1 MATSPPTVPPT
12 QAINLPPIGAGAEFR
27 VSEDGSLR
35 ATLPRASDPDG
46 DPITFALF
54 DATLSGQVQIE
65 PGGAFSYVPDANFNG
80 IDTFVYEVA
89 DGKGGRSEYTVR
101 LSVLPVNDSPV
112 VSRPI
117 DKHTSGTGATV
128 SLTLPADTFFDVDGD
143 RLAWT
148 ALRADG
154 RPLPSWLAFDANTLT
169 FTARPGMGD
178 LGTVALRVTAADAS
192 STASTTFDWAVAT
205 LTPRAISGVVAGG
218 YIGGARIFLDS
229 NGNGLPDPFE
239 STGLSTD
246 PQGRFNGTVY
256 GEGRLI
262 AVGGVDAFH
271 GAPNPLLLSAPA
283 GTTLL
288 TPLTTLID
296 SMMVNQGLSASA
308 AQAAIRQSF
317 DLPPGLDL
325 LAYDPQARP
334 AGDEVAIKV
343 QRVAVQLSLVAATM
357 EDTAGAMR
365 LIGAKVAGGGPLD
378 LSSGTVVRGLFSALE
393 VDPRLPSA
401 VADATR
407 LTFFQNSVSD
417 LMSAQG
423 DEMPRLRDWK
433 PALETPLA
441 LAQALLAPGG
451 GVVIDPG
458 SARVLFGMGTDPM
471 TRQSAASA
479 GYFSGGL
486 VGVDVGAGVILTTGN
501 ATPPTRNLSAGWG
514 APLEAYPGGPTP
526 QDSDLQAAAQTA
538 APRVGRLVDTTAI
551 EFSFTVTDP
560 SARFVQF
567 DAVFASEALRER
579 MEGGFGDVAA
589 VWVNGRSI
597 ALLGGQASQPGIDS
611 WGSLGSGI
619 FIDNIEGAIRIEYD
633 AVSQRLSIAGPVK
646 PGLNTLKIAIGDVG
660 DAGNDSALIVSN
672 LSLVR
677 DAPTGVLRVV
687 EGTSA
692 DDILQG
698 GEGADRMLLGE
709 GNDVASGFGGND
721 WMRGGAG
728 DDALDGG
735 SGIDTAQFSAPRS
748 AATLARDANGWTVR
762 SAADGVDT
770 LNGVERLAFSDMRVA
785 LDLDGNAGTVA
796 RLLGALFGPAAT
808 SNRVYAG
815 IGLELLDSGTS
826 PAELAALAVAT
837 DEFARLAGGRSNAQF
852 VELVYLNVVG
862 TAPSEGER
870 ALYVGWLDRGE
881 QTQGSLALLAAE
893 TALTAQTIGL
903 VGLAA
908 SGLPY
913 DPMGV

>member
-1 MATSPPTVPPT
+1 MATSPPTVPPP
-12 QAINLPPIGAGAEFR
+12 QAINSPPIGASAEFTLN
-27 VSEDGSLR
+27 EDSSLR
-35 ATLPRASDPDG
+35 ATLPRATDPDG
-46 DPITFALF
+46 DPVTFVLL
-54 DATLSGQVQIE
+54 DAPLLGQLQIE
-65 PGGAFSYVPDANFNG
+65 PGGAFSYAPDADFNG
-80 IDTFVYEVA
+80 VDTFSYEVT
-89 DGKGGRSEYTVR
+89 DGKGGRNEYTVR
-101 LSVLPVNDSPV
+101 LAVQPVNDSPV

-117 DKHTSGTGATV
+117 DKHTSSTGATV

-143 RLAWT
+143 PLAWT
-148 ALRADG
+148 AQRADG
-154 RPLPSWLAFDANTLT
+154 RPLPGWLAFDATTLT
-169 FTARPGMGD
+169 FTARPASSD

-192 STASTTFDWAVAT
+192 STASTPFEWTVAT
-205 LTPRAISGVVAGG
+205 LSPRAISGVVAGG
-218 YIGGARIFLDS
+218 YVGGARIFLDS
-229 NGNGLPDPFE
+229 NGNGMPEPFE
-239 STGLSTD
+239 ATGLSTD
-246 PQGRFNGTVY
+246 PQGRFSGTVY

-262 AVGGVDAFH
+262 AVGGADAFH

-296 SMMVNQGLSASA
+296 SMMVNQGLSAAA
-308 AQAAIRQSF
+308 AQSAIRQSF

-325 LAYDPQARP
+325 LGYDPQANP
-334 AGDEVAIKV
+334 AGDEVAVKV
-343 QRVAVQLSLVAATM
+343 QRVAVQLSLIAATM

-365 LIGAKVAGGGPLD
+365 LIGAKVSGGMPLD
-378 LSSGTVVRGLFSALE
+378 LSSASVVRGLFSALE
-393 VDPRLPSA
+393 VDPRLPAA
-401 VADATR
+401 VAEATR

-417 LMSAQG
+417 LLSAQG

-433 PALETPLA
+433 PALETPQM
-441 LAQALLAPGG
+441 LAQALIAPGG

-458 SARVLFGMGTDPM
+458 SARVLFGVGIDPM
-471 TRQSAASA
+471 TLQSAASV

-486 VGVDVGAGVILTTGN
+486 AGVDLGAGVILTTGN
-501 ATPPTRNLSAGWG
+501 ATPPTRNLSADWG
-514 APLEAYPGGPTP
+514 APLQAYPGGPTP

-538 APRVGRLVDTTAI
+538 APRVGRVVDTSAI

-560 SARFVQF
+560 SARFVQL
-567 DAVFASEALRER
+567 DAVFASEAFRER

-597 ALLGGQASQPGIDS
+597 ALLGGQASQPGIDAWS
-611 WGSLGSGI
+611 GLGSGV
-619 FIDNIEGAIRIEYD
+619 FIDNTEGAIRIEYD
-633 AVSQRLSIAGPVK
+633 AVSQRLSIAGPVSQ
-646 PGLNTLKIAIGDVG
+646 GRNTIKIAIGDVG
-660 DAGNDSALIVSN
+660 DAANDSALIVSN

-677 DAPTGVLRVV
+677 DAPTGVLRVI
-687 EGTSA
+687 EGSSA
-692 DDILQG
+692 DDVLQG
-698 GEGADRMLLGE
+698 GEGADRILLGE

-721 WMRGGAG
+721 WIRGGAG
-728 DDALDGG
+728 DDTLDGG
-735 SGIDTAQFSAPRS
+735 SGIDTAQFSVPRS
-748 AATLARDANGWTVR
+748 AATLSRDTNGWTVR

-770 LNGVERLAFSDMRVA
+770 LIGVERLAFSDMRVA

-826 PAELAALAVAT
+826 AAELAALAVAT

-852 VELVYLNVVG
+852 VELVYRNVVG
-862 TAPSEGER
+862 TAPSEAER

-893 TALTAQTIGL
+893 TPLTAQSIDL

-908 SGLPY
+908 GGLPY
-913 DPMGV
+913 DPMSV